1 MSSTSSHNQLR
12 SPYNL
17 NQLGSPFNPNQLT
30 QSEQNNVSKLTEINQ
45 QFCKAATK
53 DNKLKIL
60 LLASI
65 LIHLNS
71 ATSLKVNNNLIRL
84 NVATNLNIL
93 AFPSTLI
100 WCNKG
105 NFLMNLNQS
114 SQSLSE
120 FSLVSSS
127 IPFQDYDFSDELES
141 WDTSNYT
148 NDELGLLQLSQ
159 RTRSNSIS
167 STHNS
172 LSSGSSTE
180 TVPKSTVQYTNFG
193 SPTI

>member
-1 MSSTSSHNQLR
+1 
-12 SPYNL
+12 
-17 NQLGSPFNPNQLT
+17 
-30 QSEQNNVSKLTEINQ
+30 
-45 QFCKAATK
+45 
-53 DNKLKIL
+53 
-60 LLASI
+60 
-65 LIHLNS
+65 
-71 ATSLKVNNNLIRL
+71 
-84 NVATNLNIL
+84 
-93 AFPSTLI
+93 
-100 WCNKG
+100 
-105 NFLMNLNQS
+105 MNLNQS

-141 WDTSNYT
+141 WDTSTYI

-167 STHNS
+167 STHSS

-193 SPTI
+193 SSPFKTPPKLWKIQDVHTWRSWSS